1 MFGRTHLKPYIYP
14 PPSPFSNLPCC
25 VNWYPTD
32 TEELYKQNIKL
43 PDKRQILF
51 DNNWIDTEII
61 YQINSEGFRTPE
73 FDPSKKRFMTLGCSF
88 TKGIGLP
95 IDVVWPT
102 LLSNDLGI
110 EVDNL
115 AEQGASNGLIFRIA
129 QHWIPILKPQFV
141 VVQQTMAT
149 RFEILNNRRRGT
161 ISSVSYNTELM
172 PPSWWASDFNS
183 LIDADRNELAIRYI
197 CSELNIP
204 VYFLPID
211 EFTKVWT
218 EIDGN
223 LITRGISL
231 DKARDAMHPGKAVH
245 RAVANILRDR
255 INK

>member
-14 PPSPFSNLPCC
+14 PPFCNLPCS

-32 TEELYKQNIKL
+32 TEELYKKNIKL
-43 PDKRQILF
+43 PDHRQILF
-51 DNNWIDTEII
+51 DNNWIDAEII

-73 FDPSKKRFMTLGCSF
+73 FAPSKKRFMALGCSF

-102 LLSNDLGI
+102 LLSTDLGI

-141 VVQQTMAT
+141 VVQQTLAT
-149 RFEILNNRRRGT
+149 RFEILDDRGHGT
-161 ISSVSYNTELM
+161 VSSSHYQTELM
-172 PPSWWASDFNS
+172 PPIWWANDFNS
-183 LIDADRNELAIRYI
+183 LIDADRNELAIRFI
-197 CSELNIP
+197 CRELNIP

-211 EFTKVWT
+211 EFIKVWT
-218 EIDGN
+218 KIDEN
-223 LITRGISL
+223 LLTRGISQ
-231 DKARDAMHPGKAVH
+231 DRARDIMHPGKAAH

>member
-1 MFGRTHLKPYIYP
+1 MFGRTHLKPYCASLIYFP
-14 PPSPFSNLPCC
+14 QFSNPPCS
-25 VNWYPTD
+25 VNWFPPD

-43 PDKRQILF
+43 TYKRQILL
-51 DNNWIDTEII
+51 NNDWIDAEIT

-73 FDPSKKRFMTLGCSF
+73 FDPSKKRFMALGCSF

-141 VVQQTMAT
+141 VVQQTLAT
-149 RFEILNNRRRGT
+149 RFEILDARGHGR
-161 ISSVSYNTELM
+161 VSTASQNTELM
-172 PPSWWASDFNS
+172 SPIWWASDFNG

-204 VYFLPID
+204 LYFLPYR
-211 EFTKVWT
+211 EFEETCIKINASPET
-218 EIDGN
+218 QQD
-223 LITRGISL
+223 R
-231 DKARDAMHPGKAVH
+231 ARDIMHPGKKTQ
-245 RAVANILRDR
+245 RIIANILRDR